1 MFRIFNGRFIG
12 ENISFDP
19 PENYSLIVRRSEF
32 PYDGVM
38 FISSDGSLKITVCFE
53 RDAVEEEQSLHDF
66 IEENDLYLY
75 GDVFTV
81 KRGARTA
88 WAAYYGFELGGA
100 GAYKEVFNFYK
111 NTNLENQV
119 TVTVELLRWRRTRTG
134 NIYEVMDLPQ
144 VKNFFESIAYHGY
157 K

>member
-38 FISSDGSLKITVCFE
+38 FISS
-53 RDAVEEEQSLHDF
+53 EEEQSLHDF

-100 GAYKEVFNFYK
+100 GEYKEIFNFYK

-144 VKNFFESIAYHGY
+144 VKNFFESTSRMGDVIFLYGVFHNESINKG
-157 K
+157 